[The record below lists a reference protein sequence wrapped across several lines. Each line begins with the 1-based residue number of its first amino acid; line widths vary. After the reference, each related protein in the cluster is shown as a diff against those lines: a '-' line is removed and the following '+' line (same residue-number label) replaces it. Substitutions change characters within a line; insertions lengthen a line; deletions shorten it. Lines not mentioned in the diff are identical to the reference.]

1 MVKISMLKSAYIDT
15 LIFYYPLEKGA
26 FCMARPV
33 RRLTRKEVNNQYTN
47 SLFEEFILE
56 RRTIGREEKTLD
68 GYTRSFHKFMNYF
81 GDRAEET
88 GDIVGSMFIEWT
100 AAMQDEGL
108 RTASINSNLANV
120 RAFFYWCMDDERK
133 YIERF
138 KIRLVREQE
147 TRPKD
152 YCLEDV
158 EKLIKRPD
166 RKEKNFTIWRSW
178 AMSCFVIGTGARV
191 GTMAEIQMKDVKLKA
206 ATVEYSHTKNKQ
218 AQTANLSPQ
227 LVKCLSDYIE
237 MWRYDAEPQDYLFCN
252 ADGEK
257 ATTGALRQGYMR
269 YTKSRGVNQTNI
281 HGLRHTF
288 AREWI
293 LNDGNIVQLS
303 RILGHKSII
312 MSDHYANIYASM
324 NKDKF
329 IEHNPLEH
337 IARRVKTGKRLKRQE

>member
-1 MVKISMLKSAYIDT
+1 M
-15 LIFYYPLEKGA
+15 G
-26 FCMARPV
+26 RPTK
-33 RRLTRKEVNNQYTN
+33 RLTRKEVNNQYTD
-47 SLFEEFILE
+47 SLFHEFIVE
-56 RRTIGREEKTLD
+56 RKAIGREEKTLD
-68 GYTRSFHKFMNYF
+68 GYARSYKKFMNYF

-88 GDIVGSMFIEWT
+88 GDIVGSMFVEWIN
-100 AAMQDEGL
+100 AMRDEGL
-108 RTASINSNLANV
+108 RTASINSNLANM
-120 RAFFYWCMDDERK
+120 RAFLYWCMEDERK
-133 YIERF
+133 YIEPF
-138 KIRLVREQE
+138 KIKLIREQE

-152 YCLEDV
+152 YNLEDV

-166 RKEKNFTIWRSW
+166 RKEKNFTMWRSW

-191 GTMAEIQMKDVKLKA
+191 GTMAEIQMRDINLKA

-218 AQTANLSPQ
+218 AQKANLPPQ
-227 LVKCLSDYIE
+227 LVKCLNDYIE

-269 YTKSRGVNQTNI
+269 YTKSRGVNQGNI

-293 LNDGNIVQLS
+293 LNDGSIVQLS

-312 MSDHYANIYASM
+312 MSDHYANIYATM
-324 NKDKF
+324 AKDKF
-329 IEHNPLEH
+329 IEHNPLENL
-337 IARRVKTGKRLKRQE
+337 ARNTRIGKRLKKKD